1 MDDNLIPVISTANI
15 ERHAE
20 YILSHVY
27 PEALEKPMRINV
39 EMFAERLGLNI
50 IRKHLSRNGSI
61 FGQMIFY
68 PTSVD
73 YYDLD
78 KKAFDTYDADGG
90 TIFAEAG
97 YTPLSGI
104 E

>member
-1 MDDNLIPVISTANI
+1 
-15 ERHAE
+15 
-20 YILSHVY
+20 
-27 PEALEKPMRINV
+27 
-39 EMFAERLGLNI
+39 MFAERLGLNI